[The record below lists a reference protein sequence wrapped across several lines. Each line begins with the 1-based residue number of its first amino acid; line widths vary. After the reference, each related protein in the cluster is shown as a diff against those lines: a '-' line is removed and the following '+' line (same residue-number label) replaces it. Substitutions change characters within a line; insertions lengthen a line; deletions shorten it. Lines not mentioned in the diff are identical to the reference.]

1 MNLAVR
7 SLSGGATV
15 LGGYLMLRGVH
26 STVLS
31 GLQMLGESHPINGE
45 NPISFCNLF
54 FFSSLLAGIIA
65 IAQEGKSLKAEM
77 AKLCLGSKLL
87 VAVDAC
93 LGYTVA
99 PLSFYLTLAH
109 MSVSLQTLLFSLVI
123 PVSAVMARIV
133 NQQILP
139 KHYWISTAL
148 IGAGV
153 IPLAIARATDVGTI
167 VDATG
172 LIWAVVAIASYSAS
186 SVTNNLLSQ
195 KKISKGIL
203 IGVESLAAAIVFGL
217 IALFQYGPHHFLY
230 LEWWWVLSVIG
241 GYAILLP
248 LGIRYL
254 FVQCNRLWSV
264 ATVGSW
270 SSLCVP
276 IAIGSAATFLGQ
288 PVGIGVAVGSL
299 LTVAGVAI
307 ANRRSFQVMR
317 RQIV

>member
-1 MNLAVR
+1 MNLAVK

-15 LGGYLMLRGVH
+15 LGGYLILRGVH

-31 GLQMLGESHPINGE
+31 GLQMLGEGHPINGE

-65 IAQEGKSLKAEM
+65 IAQEGKSLKAET
-77 AKLCLGSKLL
+77 AKLCLRSKIL
-87 VAVDAC
+87 VAIDSC

-109 MSVSLQTLLFSLVI
+109 MSVGLQTLLFSLVI

-139 KHYWISTAL
+139 KHYWISTVL

-153 IPLAIARATDVGTI
+153 IPLAIARATDVGPI
-167 VDATG
+167 VDSIG
-172 LIWAVVAIASYSAS
+172 LIWAVVAIASYSSS

-195 KKISKGIL
+195 KEISKGIL

-217 IALFQYGPHHFLY
+217 IALCQYGPHHFFY

-276 IAIGSAATFLGQ
+276 IAIGSAAIFLGQ

-307 ANRRSFQVMR
+307 ANRRSRQLMR